1 MQIIKGKLEKPVKGL
16 VYGPQGVGKSSLAK
30 DMPKP
35 IFIDVEGG
43 TTRLDVDRTPT
54 PTSWAH
60 MRQIVGELAKDQ
72 MGYETLVF
80 DTSDW
85 MERLAI
91 RQVLAET
98 GSTELGKDASGKKDW
113 GKSYQLVAELWAS
126 FLTQLETDFI
136 DARKMH
142 VIFLAHSNTKRYELP
157 EEDGEFD
164 KYQLKMSDRVGA
176 LIKEWCEL
184 MLFVNYRT
192 IVVTEENKKAKA
204 QGGTRR
210 IMYSDNRASFEAKNR
225 FGLPGEMD
233 LGIGP
238 IKHCFVGIAP
248 KAAPA
253 PVVPNAPMAAATPA
267 DAPIAAPNPPINPV
281 AMATPETG
289 CSVGIPPMPEP
300 APVTGPVL
308 QPQHVALQQLL
319 AGAGVTYEQ
328 LNAVLAARGK
338 YPEGTPLG
346 NIDTQFI
353 EGYINPH
360 WAKILEV
367 INSNAAAA

>member
-16 VYGPQGVGKSSLAK
+16 IYGPQGVGKSSLAK

-35 IFIDVEGG
+35 IFVDVEGG

-60 MRQIVGELAKDQ
+60 MKQTVGELVKDQ

-80 DTSDW
+80 DTADW

-98 GSTELGKDASGKKDW
+98 GSVELGKDASGKKDW

-126 FLTQLETDFI
+126 FLTQLQTDFI

-142 VIFLAHSNTKRYELP
+142 IIFLAHSNTKRYELP

-164 KYQLKMSDRVGA
+164 KYQLKMSDRVGG
-176 LIKEWCEL
+176 LVKEWCEL

-210 IMYSDNRASFEAKNR
+210 IMYADNRASFEAKNR
-225 FGLPGEMD
+225 FSLPGEMD
-233 LGIGP
+233 LGFAP
-238 IKHCFVGIAP
+238 IKHCFVGLSA
-248 KAAPA
+248 K
-253 PVVPNAPMAAATPA
+253 VPNAPMAVATPA
-267 DAPIAAPNPPINPV
+267 AAHIAAP
-281 AMATPETG
+281 TPEPTAE
-289 CSVGIPPMPEP
+289 MRLE
-300 APVTGPVL
+300 
-308 QPQHVALQQLL
+308 PQHVALQQLL

-338 YPEGTPLG
+338 YPENTPLA
-346 NIDTQFI
+346 NIDPAFI

-360 WAKILEV
+360 WAKVLEM
-367 INSNAAAA
+367 INSAAAAA

>member
-1 MQIIKGKLEKPVKGL
+1 MQIVKGKLEKPVKGL
-16 VYGPQGVGKSSLAK
+16 IYGPQGVGKSSLAK

-43 TTRLDVDRTPT
+43 TTRLDVDRTPR

-60 MRQIVGELAKDQ
+60 MRQIVGELIKDQ

-113 GKSYQLVAELWAS
+113 GKSYQLVAELWAQ

-142 VIFLAHSNTKRYELP
+142 IIFLAHSNTKRYELP

-164 KYQLKMSDRVGA
+164 KYQLKMSDRVGG
-176 LIKEWCEL
+176 LVKEWCEL

-210 IMYSDNRASFEAKNR
+210 IMYADNRASFEAKNR

-238 IKHCFVGIAP
+238 IKHCFVGLSA

-253 PVVPNAPMAAATPA
+253 PAAPNVPTAVAAPAAAAT
-267 DAPIAAPNPPINPV
+267 AAPV
-281 AMATPETG
+281 AP
-289 CSVGIPPMPEP
+289 P
-300 APVTGPVL
+300 APTTTTTETATVL

-338 YPEGTPLG
+338 YPENTPLG
-346 NIDTQFI
+346 NIDPAFI

-360 WAKILEV
+360 WPKVLEM
-367 INSNAAAA
+367 INSAAVAA